1 MFTLCRTACFR
12 EGSHFAG
19 LATHVACMMLA
30 CAGSQNRTLGAL
42 STLDPY
48 ASVLSIYSHQ
58 ERVLELYVPVTRL
71 LLSCWCL
78 YANFAF
84 LPPSGHLLTSTVR
97 DLAGSRS
104 SVTFNRGLWS
114 VWGRAQPAMADI
126 VDPTVPLVKNVLLL
140 DSEGKRIAVKYYG
153 NDW

>member
-1 MFTLCRTACFR
+1 M
-12 EGSHFAG
+12 
-19 LATHVACMMLA
+19 VLA

-48 ASVLSIYSHQ
+48 ASALSFYSY
-58 ERVLELYVPVTRL
+58 RKRALKLYVPVTRS
-71 LLSCWCL
+71 LLSCQCF
-78 YANFAF
+78 YAKFTF
-84 LPPSGHLLTSTVR
+84 LPPSSHSLTSTAR
-97 DLAGSRS
+97 CLPGSRS
-104 SVTFNRGLWS
+104 SVTLNRSRWS